1 MTNMPFSDEKEL
13 LLQLKDGSPAAF
25 EQLYLRY
32 SRRILGNIC
41 KFIHDGETAKEVLQD
56 VFMKVWEKRALIN
69 TEQSFRSY
77 LFTISRNL
85 VYDYFRHQKLET
97 KLQHYLSAGH
107 SEAYTHIEEELL
119 YKESNERYIRA
130 VEKLP
135 PQRRTVYTLCKIE
148 GKSYQEVSN
157 ILGITPATISDH
169 LLKANRHIR
178 SELLLPALILCFT
191 V

>member
-97 KLQHYLSAGH
+97 KLQHYLSAGL

-148 GKSYQEVSN
+148 GKSYEEVSGM
-157 ILGITPATISDH
+157 LGITPATISDH
-169 LLKANRHIR
+169 LLKANRYIR
-178 SELLLPALILCFT
+178 SELLLPALVLCLT

>member
-1 MTNMPFSDEKEL
+1 
-13 LLQLKDGSPAAF
+13 
-25 EQLYLRY
+25 
-32 SRRILGNIC
+32 
-41 KFIHDGETAKEVLQD
+41 HDGETAKEVLQD

-77 LFTISRNL
+77 LFTISRNF

-97 KLQHYLSAGH
+97 KLQHYLSAGL

-148 GKSYQEVSN
+148 GKSYE
-157 ILGITPATISDH
+157 
-169 LLKANRHIR
+169 
-178 SELLLPALILCFT
+178 
-191 V
+191 